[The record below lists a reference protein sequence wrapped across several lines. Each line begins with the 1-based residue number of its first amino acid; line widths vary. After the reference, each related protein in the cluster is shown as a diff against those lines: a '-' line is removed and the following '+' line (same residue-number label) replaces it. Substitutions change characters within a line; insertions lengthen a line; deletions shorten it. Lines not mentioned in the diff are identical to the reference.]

1 MIQSIIDNISKSS
14 TVIIIAHRLS
24 TIQNVDRILELKDGS
39 VMSN

>member
-1 MIQSIIDNISKSS
+1 MPLLNRLDNGLDEI
-14 TVIIIAHRLS
+14 VDVNRLS